1 MKKILF
7 SMTLVVV
14 LLVSLILTG
23 CTKDTAKAPDTTPK
37 TTTDSKTTETKT
49 LKIGGIVMLTGPAS
63 QGGLSCKQAWE
74 LVVDK
79 YNSEGGLKVGNDTY
93 MIELIVEDDQM
104 SPEQAASAAEKL
116 ITQDKVNIVIG
127 GLIPNLGRAIYEVTS
142 EAGVLYVS
150 PGAVTVSAAVPYPE
164 HPDVAP
170 DKPLN
175 IRTFHSYDEVVPG
188 LLDYL
193 VKEYPDVKT
202 VALNT
207 IAEETAEP
215 MAGYVKT
222 EIEKRGLSQAGELEQ
237 FAPDLND
244 YVPLMTRILANKPD
258 AIYCMIGGPIAA
270 GGELKAARD
279 LGFEGPLFYGV
290 RADVALQA
298 MIAGGDVSDMFGAG
312 MTLAD
317 PDSIPEMAKEVQAHY
332 LTMFPE
338 RELIADIMAEYDTLW
353 VLLQTIEKAGSI
365 DSETIVKTYEGLT
378 ELGDLQT
385 TLGPAYVGGLK
396 TLGVNRVI
404 CAPYA
409 ISRVTDGQSTNVEY
423 VMLDIP

>member
-1 MKKILF
+1 MRKTLLVKIV
-7 SMTLVVV
+7 MVV
-14 LLVSLILTG
+14 LVGALVFAVNAQ
-23 CTKDTAKAPDTTPK
+23 DTIAAPA
-37 TTTDSKTTETKT
+37 TKT

-79 YNSEGGLKVGNDTY
+79 YNSEGGLKVGKDRY

-104 SPEQAASAAEKL
+104 SPEQASVAATKL
-116 ITQDKVNIVIG
+116 LTQDKVNIIIG
-127 GLIPNLGRAIYEVTS
+127 GLIPNLGRAIHEVTS
-142 EAGVLYVS
+142 KAGALYVS
-150 PGAVTVSAAVPYPE
+150 PGAVTVSAAVPYPH

-207 IAEETAEP
+207 IAEETAKP
-215 MAGYVKT
+215 MAAYVKK
-222 EIEKRGLSQAGELEQ
+222 ELEKRGLKQAGKLEQ
-237 FAPDLND
+237 FAPDLMD
-244 YVPLMTRILANKPD
+244 YVPLVSRILASKPD

-270 GGELKAARD
+270 GGELKVARD
-279 LGFEGPLFYGV
+279 LGFKGPLFYGV

-298 MIAGGDVSDMFGAG
+298 MVAGGGPGVTDMFGAG
-312 MTLAD
+312 LTLGD
-317 PDSIPEMAKEVQAHY
+317 PESIPEKAKEVQAHY
-332 LTMFPE
+332 LTKFPK

-353 VLLQTIEKAGSI
+353 ILLQTIEKAQSI
-365 DSETIVKTYEGLT
+365 DPETIVKTYESLT
-378 ELGDLQT
+378 KLGDLQT
-385 TLGPAYVGGLK
+385 TLGPAYVGGKK
-396 TLGVNRVI
+396 TFGVNRAI
-404 CAPYA
+404 CAPYVIA
-409 ISRVTDGQSTNVEY
+409 RVTDGVSKNVKF